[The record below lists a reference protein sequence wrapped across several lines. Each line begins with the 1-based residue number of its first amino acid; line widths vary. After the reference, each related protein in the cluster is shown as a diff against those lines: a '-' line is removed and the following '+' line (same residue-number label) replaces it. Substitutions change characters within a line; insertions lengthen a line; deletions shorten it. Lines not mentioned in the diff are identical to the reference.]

1 MAKQDTSRFL
11 WTGKAYCAAKWCCN
25 RNSAD
30 ISLSRFPLD
39 HRLKDWVAYA
49 NRPEFLDY
57 STKKVHEQRLCSEHF
72 RSTDFIGASRRLKFN
87 AVSSVPVTNRHLR
100 PLVPP
105 AFFLDPSDIAG
116 AKALALEKA
125 AGLSGERGSAEA
137 DVEPGEERSSD
148 GGVAGQ
154 RETPV
159 LKIIHRNVYVAA
171 DGGTKFRDR
180 VVKIPASRHRKT
192 AECREIPSLEEP
204 SAEEERV
211 PSPLELPVFP
221 DELFPGMDCED
232 VDMIEEV
239 VDLGLDV
246 TSDYDEPREPETKTV
261 AQQTEHSSW
270 GVSKFSTF
278 LCSLSKDGA
287 STQVSHGLAEH
298 SYNVA
303 EGPAEWLISYLVY

>member
-57 STKKVHEQRLCSEHF
+57 SSKKVHEQRLCSEHF

-87 AVSSVPVTNRHLR
+87 AVPSVPVTNRHLR

-116 AKALALEKA
+116 TKALALEKA
-125 AGLSGERGSAEA
+125 AGLSGERGSAET
-137 DVEPGEERSSD
+137 DVEPGKERRD
-148 GGVAGQ
+148 GGLAGQ
-154 RETPV
+154 REPAA

-180 VVKIPASRHRKT
+180 AVKIPASRHRKT

-204 SAEEERV
+204 AAEEERV

-221 DELFPGMDCED
+221 DDLFPGMDCED
-232 VDMIEEV
+232 VDMMEEV

-278 LCSLSKDGA
+278 LCSLNKDGA

>member
-1 MAKQDTSRFL
+1 MEKQDSSRFL

-57 STKKVHEQRLCSEHF
+57 SSKKVHDQRLCSEHF

-87 AVSSVPVTNRHLR
+87 AVPSVPVTNRHLR

-116 AKALALEKA
+116 AERLALEKA
-125 AGLSGERGSAEA
+125 AGLGGEQGSAET
-137 DVEPGEERSSD
+137 DTEPGGEKRDDSAVGHQEPTSM
-148 GGVAGQ
+148 
-154 RETPV
+154 
-159 LKIIHRNVYVAA
+159 KIIHRNVYVDA

-192 AECREIPSLEEP
+192 VESRKIPSPEEP
-204 SAEEERV
+204 AAEKERV
-211 PSPLELPVFP
+211 PSPLELPVFS
-221 DELFPGMDCED
+221 DDLFPGMDCED

-246 TSDYDEPREPETKTV
+246 TSDYDEPEEPETKTV
-261 AQQTEHSSW
+261 AQQTDHSSL
-270 GVSKFSTF
+270 GVSEFSTF
-278 LCSLSKDGA
+278 LCSLNKDGA
-287 STQVSHGLAEH
+287 STQVSHGFAEH